1 MHVLRWRQR
10 ADDISSTPVGR
21 MGGVSTHIN
30 LMLSSYI
37 VALFVITIKIS
48 CLFSYT
54 SVFNPL
60 CLSCSACPQHL
71 RWEASVAGCS
81 LMVWLTAGQLFIFLF
96 ISAALN
102 WHMRHRHRQGQWE
115 RGEMDGQMWGLWCVF
130 HIKDTFLDTS
140 GLYGLIK
147 QAYIHCRYTH

>member
-1 MHVLRWRQR
+1 MFWDEGREPMTSPAPRWAEWEVFQHTLTSHFRLILLLSLQLQLKFLVSSVIPLFL
-10 ADDISSTPVGR
+10 IS
-21 MGGVSTHIN
+21 
-30 LMLSSYI
+30 
-37 VALFVITIKIS
+37 
-48 CLFSYT
+48 
-54 SVFNPL
+54 
-60 CLSCSACPQHL
+60 LSCSACPQHL